1 VINGVTTIQN
11 SLKTAN
17 IGDIASDDLQI
28 IILCK
33 LSCCLLRGTDKRLD
47 VTLLGNQLANQ
58 IITQQA
64 GNSRYK
70 YIFYS
75 FLSNNK

>member
-1 VINGVTTIQN
+1 VINGVTTIQS

-33 LSCCLLRGTDKRLD
+33 LSCCLLRGTE
-47 VTLLGNQLANQ
+47 
-58 IITQQA
+58 QA
-64 GNSRYK
+64 GSSRYK
-70 YIFYS
+70 YS
-75 FLSNNK
+75 FILFFQITSNI